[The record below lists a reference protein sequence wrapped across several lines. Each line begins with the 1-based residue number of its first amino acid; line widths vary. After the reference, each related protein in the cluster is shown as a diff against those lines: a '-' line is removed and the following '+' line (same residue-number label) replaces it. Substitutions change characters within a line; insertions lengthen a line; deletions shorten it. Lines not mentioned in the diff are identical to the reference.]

1 MQQIEPSEL
10 SPAAGGGEYRAI
22 VAGFGG
28 QGILTLGRLLC
39 TAAMADGR
47 QVTYLPSY
55 GTEVRGGTANC
66 QVVVSDGTI
75 YSPLVEEADALI
87 ILNQLSYER
96 FLPRLN
102 SGGLLVV
109 NSSGVDLEQV
119 PCPPGARRVCV
130 PAAERAAELGDVR
143 VGNVLM
149 LGAFTQ
155 ASSLVSRQS
164 CEAAL
169 ETAFSDRKADLLDVN
184 KRALAEGVHLAAEA
198 QHA

>member
-1 MQQIEPSEL
+1 MTTADGQ
-10 SPAAGGGEYRAI
+10 EYRIIA
-22 VAGFGG
+22 AGFGG

-39 TAAMADGR
+39 IGAMDEGR

-66 QVVVSDGTI
+66 QLVISDGTI
-75 YSPLVEEADALI
+75 YSPLVEEADGLV

-96 FLPRLN
+96 FAPRLK

-109 NSSGVDLEQV
+109 NSSGVDVEQV
-119 PCPPGARRVCV
+119 ECPPDSRQLCV

-149 LGAFTQ
+149 LGAFLQ
-155 ASSLVSRQS
+155 ASSLVRTES
-164 CEAAL
+164 CRNAL
-169 ETAFSDRKADLLDVN
+169 EKIFTDRKAGLLGLN
-184 KRALAEGVHLAAEA
+184 REALAEGIRLGAEA
-198 QHA
+198 QGG